1 MGEQPQGV
9 IGCLPT
15 PNPSRI
21 QEGWEGGSDAL
32 WEEGCLLFEDLW
44 SLRNKNKYNFEVKKS
59 FRRDKDKHCD
69 SGQQGNHRRPAH
81 MAKDVGRQI
90 T

>member
-1 MGEQPQGV
+1 MRPEVWSGSAEQLIQCLGSLGGQLSVGEQPQGV

-44 SLRNKNKYNFEVKKS
+44 SLRNKNKYNLVFS
-59 FRRDKDKHCD
+59 
-69 SGQQGNHRRPAH
+69 
-81 MAKDVGRQI
+81 
-90 T
+90 

>member
-44 SLRNKNKYNFEVKKS
+44 SLRNKNKYNLVFS
-59 FRRDKDKHCD
+59 
-69 SGQQGNHRRPAH
+69 
-81 MAKDVGRQI
+81 
-90 T
+90 